1 MQRLPFPARPRAS
14 VRKPKARLTLE
25 ALEDRAVP
33 ATWSVTTLT
42 DTSDRSA
49 GLSLRA
55 AITQAN
61 ASPEADTI
69 QFAVAGTINLGGA
82 LPDLAGQLTIDAGT
96 GGSVTVRRY
105 SGGVYGV
112 FFVQAGA
119 DVRLFG

>member
-55 AITQAN
+55 EIRIVVLEDDRGHLFGRHRIVV
-61 ASPEADTI
+61 S
-69 QFAVAGTINLGGA
+69 V
-82 LPDLAGQLTIDAGT
+82 LAGIDARKSQVVELRFF
-96 GGSVTVRRY
+96 GGLTFFPELGVDLDER
-105 SGGVYGV
+105 GGDE
-112 FFVQAGA
+112 AG
-119 DVRLFG
+119 DGGE